1 MSELCMNYLI
11 GDKVKL
17 VKFTEQYMTP
27 QYVGWLNN
35 PEVNRYLNTGR
46 FPVCRQELITPS
58 GEKNLMFAI
67 MSNIGSDS
75 ADKLWKDTE
84 YNHYIGTCSLHD
96 IDWISRKGEIGYM
109 VGEKTHWGAGIATE
123 LIYLLTGYAFNRLNL
138 NKLTAGVVEINKGS
152 IKALEKNGFKQ
163 FAIFEQ
169 EYYLDGKYLDSYRFH
184 NFKNWRKDKV

>member
-1 MSELCMNYLI
+1 MSEMMNYLI

-46 FPVCRQELITPS
+46 FPISRQELILPS

-67 MSNIGSDS
+67 MSSVGSDS
-75 ADKLWKDTE
+75 ADKLWQDTG

-96 IDWISRKGEIGYM
+96 IDWIVRKGEVGYM
-109 VGEKTHWGAGIATE
+109 IGEKTHWGAGIATE
-123 LIYLLTGYAFNRLNL
+123 LVGLLVDYAFNKLNL
-138 NKLTAGVVEINKGS
+138 NKLTAGVVDGNDGS
-152 IKALEKNGFKQ
+152 IAVLKKNGFEQ
-163 FAIFEQ
+163 FTVLEQ
-169 EYYLDGKYLDSYRFH
+169 DFFLDGKLVSAYKFH
-184 NFKNWRKDKV
+184 NFRKDIK